1 MADISAEIAAF
12 QNAVYGEEVR
22 GSMISAIEKINDVT
36 EGVEDTVDAFSDG
49 FQNAVSACD
58 TAAES
63 ANSAA
68 SSANAAAA
76 TADTATE
83 AATNAAESAT
93 SAASNATA
101 QANAAS
107 QLNTTV
113 QQAEAARRT
122 AESARVTAENSRV
135 AAETARAGSESNRNN
150 AETTR
155 QENESNRNTA
165 EVSRINAEAT
175 RQAQETSR
183 QNAESS
189 RTTAEQNRASTF
201 SAMQQSFSEMA
212 QQVLPPATYSTL
224 GGVII
229 DSSSGLQVASDGTL
243 SFTAGDFLTAS
254 EAAATYAT
262 ITTVDGK
269 ANAQHNHSATD
280 INNGTLAVARGGT
293 GVTTAAAE
301 RERLGLGSTTDALPV
316 ANGGTGATTAT
327 GALANLGAYSA
338 TEVDTALAGYLP
350 LSGGFMNG
358 GVVIKDAEFDRN
370 GANPSSIVFGQR
382 MFSYRDK
389 DGDVIGFVQP
399 LRDTDG
405 KIGIALT
412 AANGDS
418 SNNSVYANFRIFVD
432 KAGNATYT
440 VGSPGNFRTAIGAS
454 SGIWPVSL
462 GGTGATTAA
471 NARTNLGLGETTYSG
486 SGAITAASGYSLET
500 NTSATKRAGV
510 VATNIGIKTTAAYTA
525 GTLVKVGTL
534 VSALK
539 PKSLTPFIM
548 WQTAWSVGYIEND
561 GSVYVRLGANI
572 SANGLLGW
580 VRLTYMASTI

>member
-22 GSMISAIEKINDVT
+22 GSMISAIEKINDVA
-36 EGVEDTVDAFSDG
+36 EDAEDTVGEFSSG
-49 FQNAVSACD
+49 FQDAVNSCSDAADAANAAASEADAAAATANTSA
-58 TAAES
+58 
-63 ANSAA
+63 SAA
-68 SSANAAAA
+68 SSAAE
-76 TADTATE
+76 TANT
-83 AATNAAESAT
+83 
-93 SAASNATA
+93 AASNATA

-150 AETTR
+150 AEATR
-155 QENESNRNTA
+155 QENETNRNTA

-183 QNAESS
+183 QSAESS

-201 SAMQQSFSEMA
+201 SAMQQSFSEME

-338 TEVDTALAGYLP
+338 TEVDTALADYLP
-350 LSGGFMNG
+350 LAGGALTDSIIVENNLNKSAIYKKGPINLNTPPSSGTVYESYVAAIDVNGNSLSYLQAYHNSSDRIGTILNSTRTVNGSPVYHGITFEIDASGNRNVILNDPQAFRAALGLGSSLVTSYPAAMNVANNTGTNVASVSLSAGLWLITAGGFF
-358 GVVIKDAEFDRN
+358 A
-370 GANPSSIVFGQR
+370 AN
-382 MFSYRDK
+382 
-389 DGDVIGFVQP
+389 
-399 LRDTDG
+399 
-405 KIGIALT
+405 
-412 AANGDS
+412 ANGDRYIHVTETS
-418 SNNSVYANFRIFVD
+418 GNVDAERIRSAKVR
-432 KAGNATYT
+432 A
-440 VGSPGNFRTAIGAS
+440 AS
-454 SGIWPVSL
+454 SGSQVMSLTCLYSVS
-462 GGTGATTAA
+462 TTKTVYLVAHQ
-471 NARTNLGLGETTYSG
+471 TSG
-486 SGAITAASGYSLET
+486 STLSCSG
-500 NTSATKRAGV
+500 
-510 VATNIGIKTTAAYTA
+510 
-525 GTLVKVGTL
+525 
-534 VSALK
+534 
-539 PKSLTPFIM
+539 
-548 WQTAWSVGYIEND
+548 
-561 GSVYVRLGANI
+561 
-572 SANGLLGW
+572 GLSCC
-580 VRLTYMASTI
+580 RIN